1 MNTNLELLRQ
11 LSSQYWD
18 LHCQTIKIGF
28 HSTNECHL
36 KLESLPKGKATT
48 MRVWRAGQEEIEQL
62 KTLEVLAK

>member
-48 MRVWRAGQEEIEQL
+48 MYSGRAIKIEQL
-62 KTLEVLAK
+62 KTLQVLAK